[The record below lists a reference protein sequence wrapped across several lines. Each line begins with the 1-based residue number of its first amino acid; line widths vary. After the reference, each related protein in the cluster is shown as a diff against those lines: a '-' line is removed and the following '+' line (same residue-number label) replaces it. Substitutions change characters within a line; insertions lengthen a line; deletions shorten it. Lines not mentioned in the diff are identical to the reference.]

1 MDRIDVYLDNI
12 SYFIQFLFSLLSVLV
27 FRFIGMIGV
36 LFGVLIDVLILFLV
50 GVKSKSLPS
59 LLVIH
64 SPNPIRIRPLA
75 ALKIY
80 TTIYM
85 DL

>member
-1 MDRIDVYLDNI
+1 MDRIYVYLDNI

-27 FRFIGMIGV
+27 FRLIGMIGV

-50 GVKSKSLPS
+50 GVKSKSLPW

>member
-50 GVKSKSLPS
+50 GVKSKNLPW